1 MSEATNVKRV
11 IVLDDHVDVR
21 LVLNSII
28 TIVSTS
34 ADIAYRHSSPNY
46 TLTLT
51 EFLSFFQKEIQN
63 LHKQHYLIYKPVS
76 CNV

>member
-21 LVLNSII
+21 LVLNSIT

-34 ADIAYRHSSPNY
+34 SDIAYRHSSPNY
-46 TLTLT
+46 TNFDRISFLLPEGNT
-51 EFLSFFQKEIQN
+51 E
-63 LHKQHYLIYKPVS
+63 PA
-76 CNV
+76 